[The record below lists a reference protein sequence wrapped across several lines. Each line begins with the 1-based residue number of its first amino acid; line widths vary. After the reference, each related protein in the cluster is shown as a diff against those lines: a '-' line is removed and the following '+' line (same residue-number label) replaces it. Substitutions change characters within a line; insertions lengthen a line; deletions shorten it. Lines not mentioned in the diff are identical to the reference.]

1 MNKINWGRVLLGGI
15 VAGLVMN
22 VVEYVFHTYVI
33 AGQENAAMASL
44 NAHMM
49 NGAIPVFLALGF
61 VQGIVTIWLYAAARP
76 RYGGSAG
83 TAVIIAIGVWILAYA
98 IPDLGVA
105 YQGLLPL
112 RLMCMEAVVG
122 LVEAIVATV
131 AGAAL
136 YKE

>member
-15 VAGLVMN
+15 VAGLVMD
-22 VVEYVFHTYVI
+22 VIEYVFHTYVI
-33 AGQENAAMASL
+33 ADQENKAMAAL
-44 NAHMM
+44 NAHLM
-49 NGAIPVFLALGF
+49 NGAIPVFLALGI
-61 VQGIVTIWLYAAARP
+61 VTGIVTIWLYAAARP

-83 TAVIIAIGVWILAYA
+83 TAVIIAIAVWILGYA

-105 YQGLLPL
+105 FQGLFPM
-112 RLMCMEAVVG
+112 RLMCVELVVG